1 MSEDSPAPGVAV
13 ALPSPYLPTRSI
25 SAIAPCGARTL
36 APAMKKMF
44 MDFYNEN
51 MTSPYVAAERGYVD
65 AMVMPSET
73 RVQLRR
79 ALEQLRDKELPQ
91 VRKKREIAPM

>member
-1 MSEDSPAPGVAV
+1 MGAEAAVVMIQGRQLAEVPEDQQ
-13 ALPSPYLPTRSI
+13 
-25 SAIAPCGARTL
+25 
-36 APAMKKMF
+36 PAMKKMF

-65 AMVMPSET
+65 AMILPSDT

-79 ALEQLRDKELPQ
+79 ALDQLRDKQVPQ
-91 VRKKREIAPM
+91 ARKKREIAPM